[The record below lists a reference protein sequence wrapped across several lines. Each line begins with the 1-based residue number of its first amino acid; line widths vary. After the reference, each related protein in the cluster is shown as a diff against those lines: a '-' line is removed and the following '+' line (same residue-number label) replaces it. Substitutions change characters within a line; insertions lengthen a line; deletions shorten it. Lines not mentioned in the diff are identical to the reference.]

1 MYETYTLSVCVCV
14 CVCVHVCVCACVCV
28 CVCVCL
34 PVSLSAHLLTLCHKC
49 VVAVQACEDS
59 WRWQSAV
66 NVEEK
71 QGTHTNVISNEF
83 WHSVEECCG
92 KSADAVLGLTR
103 RLAAR
108 ASLPRKKRKSQGAG
122 GGGARRRKNKKK
134 QTVENRIMDGNQHAD
149 SKVWAASQASK

>member
-1 MYETYTLSVCVCV
+1 MGVCVRALCV
-14 CVCVHVCVCACVCV
+14 CCVHVHVLCVCGCVNETR
-28 CVCVCL
+28 
-34 PVSLSAHLLTLCHKC
+34 SG
-49 VVAVQACEDS
+49 
-59 WRWQSAV
+59 AV